1 MVNGDRKRKKQII
14 ILTDFKVDY
23 PSFIEQLYLMYIFK
37 EQYMILSQFQSCLL
51 KE

>member
-1 MVNGDRKRKKQII
+1 MGIEKEEEKI

-23 PSFIEQLYLMYIFK
+23 PSFIEQLYLMSIFK